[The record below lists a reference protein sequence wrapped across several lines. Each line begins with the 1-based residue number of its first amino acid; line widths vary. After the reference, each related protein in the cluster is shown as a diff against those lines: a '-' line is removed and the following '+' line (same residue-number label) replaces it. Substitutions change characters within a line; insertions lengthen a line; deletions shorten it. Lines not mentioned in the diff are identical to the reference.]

1 MTQRYSVLKLAR
13 EATFARDRNTRMA
26 QEEELLCP
34 LCSELY
40 EEDVKEPVLLPRC
53 GHVFCKSC
61 LTKTVGTR
69 SHFPCPT
76 CRKRHLRPHVS
87 QLPVHIDTLA
97 RAEVFRDSKGIPRSR
112 LFGICENHGE
122 VLEFWCRDCQA
133 PLCGSCPV
141 KKDHDVVRTRL
152 LLQEKK
158 MEIQEQGNLILQSVV
173 DEKKKIIQK
182 VKKCSLQ
189 LLRTC
194 EESSLTTNSAED
206 VKVMMGDTKK
216 TADVSSVLGYLA
228 RMKTILG
235 SFKSAPEDTDAEGK
249 ASANRHRRTRNSQK
263 QQGQDSTNSSPNNTL
278 RRRTNAAGDSTT
290 GTPRTRTRSSLRQ
303 ETKST
308 DKITYTTTN
317 DHTTNNNNNN
327 KGLETALL
335 EPSLWPLKCC
345 AYAEDGRKGELKWED
360 KRLHLYALGNHM
372 EDAHFMIKLSVL
384 QALISQDNPE
394 VFMELTAGEQRLGRI
409 YIRLWGHL
417 RRAQNFLAMCTG
429 THGPSYR
436 GAKFQEVFA
445 RGIPGECLHAGL
457 YPTPDGGTSAKGVV
471 ENLEWDGKFKK
482 PQKLG
487 LVVGAG
493 SGRPDRDAC
502 FDICTIENP
511 QRNFACPFGEVVGG
525 WDVVMKTVKHKPVRA
540 VTMQEVGVV
549 IPDLSRSS

>member
-1 MTQRYSVLKLAR
+1 MVTALPLVMLRPKSSPCVITLKPLMMTKPTFIPHEMYRYPNSCDHDFDSLKLM
-13 EATFARDRNTRMA
+13 TDTVLMH
-26 QEEELLCP
+26 
-34 LCSELY
+34 S
-40 EEDVKEPVLLPRC
+40 DGVKWLHL
-53 GHVFCKSC
+53 VF
-61 LTKTVGTR
+61 
-69 SHFPCPT
+69 
-76 CRKRHLRPHVS
+76 
-87 QLPVHIDTLA
+87 Q
-97 RAEVFRDSKGIPRSR
+97 
-112 LFGICENHGE
+112 FGICENHGE

-317 DHTTNNNNNN
+317 DHNTNNNNNN

-372 EDAHFMIKLSVL
+372 EDAHFMIKAGV
-384 QALISQDNPE
+384 AFLI
-394 VFMELTAGEQRLGRI
+394 
-409 YIRLWGHL
+409 IRL
-417 RRAQNFLAMCTG
+417 
-429 THGPSYR
+429 
-436 GAKFQEVFA
+436 
-445 RGIPGECLHAGL
+445 CLYTPLSLLPLPFYL
-457 YPTPDGGTSAKGVV
+457 YLYLLLLLLLFS
-471 ENLEWDGKFKK
+471 
-482 PQKLG
+482 
-487 LVVGAG
+487 
-493 SGRPDRDAC
+493 
-502 FDICTIENP
+502 
-511 QRNFACPFGEVVGG
+511 
-525 WDVVMKTVKHKPVRA
+525 
-540 VTMQEVGVV
+540 
-549 IPDLSRSS
+549 